1 MQVKEFIDRLD
12 EGKIVAAIDA
22 AEKTTSGEIRVYIS
36 HRDRQD
42 ALAFA
47 RRRFLELGMTKT
59 RERNAV
65 LLYLVP
71 QTRLF
76 AVIGDVA
83 VHQKCGDKFW
93 QEVIALMTERLK
105 REAFTD
111 AIVHAVEKI
120 GALLAEHFPHKP
132 GDTNQLS
139 NRIIED

>member
-22 AEKTTSGEIRVYIS
+22 AEKTTSGEIRVYVS

-71 QTRLF
+71 QTRVF